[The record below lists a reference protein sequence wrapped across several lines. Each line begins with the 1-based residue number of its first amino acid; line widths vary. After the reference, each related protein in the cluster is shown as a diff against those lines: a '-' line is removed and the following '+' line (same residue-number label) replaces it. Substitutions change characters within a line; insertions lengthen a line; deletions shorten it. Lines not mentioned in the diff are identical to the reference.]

1 MLKKRQGIILNTID
15 YKENHK
21 ILYLLTEAGK
31 ESFLVMRAKR
41 IKEGLANDT
50 QVLTLIDFEVEEKG
64 SLNKGKNIDVVN
76 YFNDI
81 KNNLKKFSVA
91 SYAIELIYRMVA
103 DNDVNF
109 TVLYRLLLEFLQQLT
124 KRDDL
129 KFLLLEFRIKMLY
142 FLGIQPQFRVCCHCG
157 KSDGLVGISIAH
169 GSMECVNH
177 TSSDNIG
184 ITATKIINLLYFDKS
199 FEIRVEDDEAIS
211 IVSDIIDS
219 YYEKHQ
225 YYGLKSKVMLEKLG
239 CY

>member
-21 ILYLLTEAGK
+21 ILYLLTKDGK
-31 ESFLVMRAKR
+31 DSFLVMRAKR

-50 QVLTLIDFEVEEKG
+50 QNLTLIDFEVEEKNTL
-64 SLNKGKNIDVVN
+64 SKAKNIDVVN
-76 YFNDI
+76 YFNEI
-81 KNNLKKFSVA
+81 KNDLKKFAVA
-91 SYAIELIYRMVA
+91 SYALELIYRMVP
-103 DNDVNF
+103 DTD
-109 TVLYRLLLEFLQQLT
+109 THSEVLYRLLLEFLHQVSL
-124 KRDDL
+124 RNDL
-129 KFLLLEFRIKMLY
+129 KFLLLQFRIKMLY
-142 FLGIQPQFRVCCHCG
+142 FLGIQPQFKMCCHCG
-157 KSDGLVGISIAH
+157 KTVDLVGISIAH
-169 GSMECVNH
+169 GAMECVNH

-184 ITATKIINLLYFDKS
+184 LTATKIINLLYFDKS
-199 FEIRVEDDEAIS
+199 FEIKLSEDEAIK

>member
-21 ILYLLTEAGK
+21 ILYVLTEAGK

-81 KNNLKKFSVA
+81 KNDLKKFSVA

-109 TVLYRLLLEFLQQLT
+109 AVLYRLLLEFLQQLT

-142 FLGIQPQFRVCCHCG
+142 FLGIQPQFKMCCHCG
-157 KSDGLVGISIAH
+157 NTTELVGLSISH
-169 GSMECVNH
+169 GAMECVNH

-184 ITATKIINLLYFDKS
+184 ITATKIINLLYHDKTLD
-199 FEIRVEDDEAIS
+199 IKLDDDMAVDTIS
-211 IVSDIIDS
+211 KIIDS
-219 YYEKHQ
+219 YYEKHG

>member
-1 MLKKRQGIILNTID
+1 MLKKRQGIILNSID

-21 ILYLLTEAGK
+21 IIYILTVDGK

-41 IKEGLANDT
+41 IKEGLINDT
-50 QVLTLIDFEVEEKG
+50 QNLTLIEFEIEDKG
-64 SLNKGKNIDVVN
+64 SLVKAKNIEVLEYYN
-76 YFNDI
+76 EI
-81 KNNLKKFSVA
+81 KNDLKRFSVA
-91 SYAIELIYRMVA
+91 SYALELIYRMISEA
-103 DNDVNF
+103 EHSEI
-109 TVLYRLLLEFLQQLT
+109 LYRLLLEFLNQIS
-124 KRDDL
+124 KRKDL

-142 FLGIQPQFRVCCHCG
+142 FLGIQPQFKMCCHCG
-157 KSDGLVGISIAH
+157 DVNDLVGLSISH

-184 ITATKIINLLYFDKS
+184 ITATKIINLLYYDKS
-199 FEIRVEDDEAIS
+199 FEIVIKEDEAID
-211 IVSDIIDS
+211 IVSNIIDS